1 MNNIINLIFWVYYAQ
16 GLLYK
21 SLQKYKEAIEAFDS
35 ALDFQQYY
43 AVLCED
49 PASLK
54 TELSTHQKI
63 LREISKS
70 LNRKVANSNELASK
84 NTAENALKTYDQITG
99 LFSKELDDSI
109 EEGYLSISK
118 FGVMFDIPFT
128 GDEGQSFRLQCAY
141 AHYNKALTLLLSKEA
156 KQALS
161 ALDIASKLVP
171 EFCQP
176 YIEKANIYKEQKK
189 YAKALVQYDKA
200 IAIEYDNSEL
210 YFNRSVVLFELGK
223 TTDAKNDF
231 AKYQKLQNQE
241 EGLKLYDEPQ
251 V

>member
-1 MNNIINLIFWVYYAQ
+1 MNNNSIQDLIFWLYYSQ

-21 SLQKYKEAIEAFDS
+21 SLQQYKDAIESFS
-35 ALDFQQYY
+35 TSLDFQRYY

-49 PASLK
+49 TKSLK
-54 TELSTHQKI
+54 TELDNHKQI
-63 LREISKS
+63 LSRVAKK
-70 LNRKVANSNELASK
+70 LNRGIANANELTNKSTVDK
-84 NTAENALKTYDQITG
+84 SFKQYSQITE
-99 LFSKELDDSI
+99 LFSNYLDNSTDNDL
-109 EEGYLSISK
+109 LSTLQ
-118 FGVMFDIPFT
+118 FGAIFDIPFT
-128 GDEGQSFRLQCAY
+128 DNESQNFRLQYAY
-141 AHYNKALTLLLSKEA
+141 AHYNKSLTLMLSKEL

-161 ALDIASKLVP
+161 ALDIANKLAP

-176 YIEKANIYKEQKK
+176 YIEKANIYKEQNK
-189 YAKALVQYDKA
+189 YTKAVTEYDKA

-241 EGLKLYDEPQ
+241 EVFKL
-251 V
+251 